1 MKPVERAAWR
11 AAAGAVVWWLA
22 GGAQAAIYSCI
33 DASGRRLTADRPIA
47 ACVDRE
53 QRLLNPDGSVRRVI
67 PPTPT
72 ADERAEQEAHERR
85 VIAERAALQ
94 DAIRRDRNLMA
105 RYPQEAAHHKARTK
119 ALDDIRSA
127 VQASERRLEALSAE
141 RTPLMHETEF
151 YVGKPLPHKLR
162 QELDAIDAATEA
174 QRVLIQNQQAELVR
188 INALFDAELAHL
200 RKLWAGAPAGSLGAP
215 AADAGGSAPK
225 KTASR

>member
-1 MKPVERAAWR
+1 MKPVERAALR

-72 ADERAEQEAHERR
+72 ADERAEQEARERR
-85 VIAERAALQ
+85 VLAERAALQ

-105 RYPQEAAHHKARTK
+105 RFPHEAAHQKARTN

-127 VQASERRLEALSAE
+127 VQASERRLEALAAE
-141 RTPLMHETEF
+141 RKPLMHETEF
-151 YVGKPLPHKLR
+151 YIGKPLPLELR
-162 QELDAIDAATEA
+162 QQLDAIDAATEA

-188 INALFDAELAHL
+188 INSLFDAELAHL
-200 RKLWAGAPAGSLGAP
+200 RKLWAGAPAGSLGTP
-215 AADAGGSAPK
+215 AADGSAPK